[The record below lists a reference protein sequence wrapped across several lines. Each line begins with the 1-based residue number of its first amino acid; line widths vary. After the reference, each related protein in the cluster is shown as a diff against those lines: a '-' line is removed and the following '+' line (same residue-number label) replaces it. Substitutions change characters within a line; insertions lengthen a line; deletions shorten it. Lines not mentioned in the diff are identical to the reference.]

1 MQLIAWSTNVRQIFD
16 VDIEADIMIIIHV
29 SVFREDD
36 VLYVSAGEK
45 FKGKATV
52 FSLNIQI
59 PFNP

>member
-1 MQLIAWSTNVRQIFD
+1 
-16 VDIEADIMIIIHV
+16 MIIIHV